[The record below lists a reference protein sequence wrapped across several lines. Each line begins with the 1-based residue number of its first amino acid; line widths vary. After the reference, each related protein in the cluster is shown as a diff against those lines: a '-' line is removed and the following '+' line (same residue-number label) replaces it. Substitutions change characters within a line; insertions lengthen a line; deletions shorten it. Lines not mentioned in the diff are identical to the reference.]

1 MSRAVT
7 VNALSLPPGSLGSAG
22 LGLLVLLLL
31 TVSPLALMALGWQYG
46 ETGGSPIEKFHPAT
60 FLAMGLVLLSASH
73 RGNPLSA
80 LIATAG
86 ANPAVT
92 IYLAGVLGLM
102 AHAALVVGLPATTF
116 VDTFI
121 LPIATL
127 FLFRDLGDGRRA
139 GLARLVHILF
149 ALNTGL
155 GIAELQGGFRLTP
168 LYVEGEFLETEWR
181 SSALLGHPL
190 GNACLSAPT
199 WCCCSRAADAI
210 SSRSCALL
218 RSSSPPPAWLCSAD
232 VPPPPLSSPPSFF
245 QAFRHV
251 QRS

>member
-190 GNACLSAPT
+190 GNACVTGSYMVLLLAGGGRDLPQVL
-199 WCCCSRAADAI
+199 RPLAFLFAAAGM
-210 SSRSCALL
+210 
-218 RSSSPPPAWLCSAD
+218 
-232 VPPPPLSSPPSFF
+232 VVFG
-245 QAFRHV
+245 
-251 QRS
+251 